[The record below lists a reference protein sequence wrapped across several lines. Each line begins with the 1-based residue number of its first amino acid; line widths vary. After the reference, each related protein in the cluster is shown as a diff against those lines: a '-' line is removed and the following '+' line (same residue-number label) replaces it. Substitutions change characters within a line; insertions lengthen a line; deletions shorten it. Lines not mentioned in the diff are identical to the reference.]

1 MMMSRLPLAVAWRP
15 SRPFLRRATRVVIT
29 GAAALALAA
38 CSALPSPA
46 GARSGTAVTSASA
59 PRSGA
64 RAAVAPPRFFAD
76 IAAGPLG
83 GRGVLQVRD
92 SATGRLVAQDQRVLA
107 TGLAA
112 LADGRTFVVAEPA
125 GNSCATRLYRL
136 RLNDRGEPGR
146 PSRLQVPELHGEVW
160 SLAAS
165 GNGSVLGYAVSGC
178 SKGDRGYI
186 GVVRV
191 PSGRAT
197 RWGEVNLGGVSRG
210 NVALNGAVSLSANG
224 RMLAFPAFGL
234 SASSRITEQA
244 VRVLHTDAPPG
255 TVAHRSRVAWAR
267 PYPPYRPLLVAAT
280 LSPGGGTLY
289 TCTTFGQAGHAVR
302 LSAYRTTTGRLRRT
316 LATLTVTG
324 SPLAGSGYCPIAL
337 DGAGEHMLVPY
348 TIRNSRTPGA
358 GAELSIAEVAI
369 SAGRIAVLKV
379 RLPGIGG
386 MEPATGMSIAW

>member
-1 MMMSRLPLAVAWRP
+1 MSRLHPAVASRP
-15 SRPFLRRATRVVIT
+15 CRPFLTCRVTRVAIT

-38 CSALPSPA
+38 CGALQPPA
-46 GARSGTAVTSASA
+46 GAGSGTAVTSASA

-64 RAAVAPPRFFAD
+64 RAAVAPPSFFAD
-76 IAAGPLG
+76 IAAGPRG

-92 SATGRLVAQDQRVLA
+92 SATGQLVAQDQRVQA

-136 RLNDRGEPGR
+136 RLNDRGQPGR
-146 PSRLQVPELHGEVW
+146 PSRLQVPELHGELW

-165 GNGSVLGYAVSGC
+165 GNGRVLGYAVSGC

-186 GVVRV
+186 GVLHL
-191 PSGRAT
+191 PSGRT
-197 RWGEVNLGGVSRG
+197 THWGDVNLGGVSQG

-224 RMLAFPAFGL
+224 RLLAFPAFGL
-234 SASSRITEQA
+234 SASSRIIEQA
-244 VRVLHTDAPPG
+244 VRLLPTNAPPG
-255 TVAHRSRVAWAR
+255 AVARRSRIAWSR

-289 TCTTFGQAGHAVR
+289 TCATLRQPGHAVR
-302 LSAYRTTTGRLRRT
+302 LSAYRSTTGRLRRT
-316 LATLTVTG
+316 LATLAVTG

-337 DGAGEHMLVPY
+337 DGAGRQMLVPY
-348 TIRNSRTPGA
+348 AIRYSRNPGA

-369 SAGRIAVLKV
+369 STGQTAVLKV
-379 RLPGIGG
+379 SLPGTGG